1 MPIDL
6 KYGQVSLERGTVASD
21 EPVVVFRAQDRT
33 LPHLLA
39 VYRNLCE
46 VAGSPK
52 HHLANI
58 DASIEAVRAWQAD
71 HHTQTPRS
79 DAGSVAGQPDSPRG

>member
-6 KYGQVSLERGTVASD
+6 KYGQVSLERGTVARD

-39 VYRNLCE
+39 IYRHLCE
-46 VAGSPK
+46 VAGSPE
-52 HHLANI
+52 HHLANV
-58 DASIEAVRAWQAD
+58 DANVEAVRAWQAD
-71 HHTQTPRS
+71 HYTQTPRS
-79 DAGSVAGQPDSPRG
+79 EAGSVTGQPGSPRG